1 MEAAATT
8 NASVDLMI
16 KELLDMVDGE
26 EVAHGGCGDHRCQ
39 RQLDDKGA
47 FGHGRWR
54 GDVRTSSQKYSEEST
69 VKKVVVVQ
77 NKHASGLP

>member
-26 EVAHGGCGDHRCQ
+26 EMFAPRH
-39 RQLDDKGA
+39 K
-47 FGHGRWR
+47 
-54 GDVRTSSQKYSEEST
+54 ST